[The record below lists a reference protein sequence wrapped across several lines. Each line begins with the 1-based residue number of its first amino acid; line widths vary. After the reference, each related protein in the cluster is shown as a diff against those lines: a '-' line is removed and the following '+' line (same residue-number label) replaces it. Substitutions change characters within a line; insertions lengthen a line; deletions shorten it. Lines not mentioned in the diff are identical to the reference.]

1 MENFGAFDS
10 AISSLYR
17 ATALSLDGKR
27 LTGST
32 SVTEAVTLKKG
43 SNLS

>member
-1 MENFGAFDS
+1 MENFGSFDR

-17 ATALSLDGKR
+17 PTALSLEGKR
-27 LTGST
+27 VTGAT